1 MTQTDCTSLSP
12 AIEQAYEFG
21 GWHFDPTDGQLH
33 SKNKQVRLQPRLA
46 KLLAILIANQG
57 TLLSRQQLIESL
69 WPNKAINEDALSR
82 CIAELRATLGDNRTA
97 PSFIETVPKKGY
109 RFIEPAKTATATK
122 LFLQN
127 PKTFPFAIIF
137 GVLLFIS
144 LILLT
149 WKSPDTATSQDI
161 SRLVK
166 SALVKS
172 HRVTA
177 DDLLEQQPALANN
190 GQKIAFSISHE
201 QQLKIRIINTSGEI
215 IHQFSNDEYHLL
227 SPTFSPDDSA
237 LAVVGING
245 RQCKV
250 IIYQLPALD
259 KEIIGDCYLPGLSI
273 LLNWSPSGNSIAYV
287 GMKQTELA
295 RTQATK
301 AQTEQSPKPTQGK
314 SAEQKSTVR
323 TTNAAIWT
331 YHFPSKKH
339 IQWTQPT
346 ALNVFDSN
354 PKFSPD
360 GQHLAFTRGTTSYR
374 KIYLVDFNESLL
386 PSSNE
391 AIQPVKEITQGKGFI
406 NGLDWFGDSQHL
418 IFDSD
423 ELGDRNLWL
432 VNKNTQDS
440 IIVGGRDA
448 QYPSVDKLNQNL
460 IYQEIRYNAN
470 IWRVKLGDLGAE
482 PSQIIKSIKYNNFPA
497 YSPDGK
503 QIAFVSNRQ
512 GKTAIWL
519 YDLANQLQRKLI
531 SIPQQNLITP
541 NWSTDGKKLLV
552 SSRGAQGYRCY
563 QVDLESKTHQLI
575 SGFKQAHYACAYTD
589 NGDIYAVSKVP
600 QQTSQLLK
608 LESDGKLKQLTHSG
622 VSRFNISST
631 GRIVYSLPNDEGLYT
646 MDLDGNNK
654 QVLLAD
660 FARRFDAHWTVK
672 DHFLYYPV
680 RNLSSSTGEEP
691 SQNGIWRLDLNTGK
705 KQQVTKML
713 PSAIGLTIS
722 VDPTHS
728 EILISR
734 TDSRQA
740 DIYMAKVK

>member
-1 MTQTDCTSLSP
+1 MVTMTQTDCTTLSP
-12 AIEQAYEFG
+12 AIEQACEFG
-21 GWHFDPTDGQLH
+21 GWHFDPTDGQLS
-33 SKNKQVRLQPRLA
+33 SKTKQVRLQPRLA
-46 KLLAILIANQG
+46 KLLAILIANERV
-57 TLLSRQQLIESL
+57 LLSRDQLIESL

-82 CIAELRATLGDNRTA
+82 CIAELRATLGDNRNA

-109 RFIEPAKTATATK
+109 RFIESAKPVTTGNH
-122 LFLQN
+122 FLQN
-127 PKTFPFAIIF
+127 TKIFSIAITF
-137 GVLLFIS
+137 GVLLFVS

-149 WKSPDTATSQDI
+149 WKSPDTAHSEDI
-161 SRLVK
+161 SRLIK

-190 GQKIAFSISHE
+190 GQNIAFSMSHE

-245 RQCKV
+245 RQCK
-250 IIYQLPALD
+250 IIVYQLPALD
-259 KEIIGDCYLPGLSI
+259 KEVIGDCYFPSLSI

-287 GMKQTELA
+287 GIEQPSSVQTL
-295 RTQATK
+295 
-301 AQTEQSPKPTQGK
+301 TEEKV
-314 SAEQKSTVR
+314 STR

-374 KIYLVDFNESLL
+374 KIYLVDFSESLL
-386 PSSNE
+386 PPSNE
-391 AIQPVKEITQGKGFI
+391 ALPPVREITQGKGFI

-418 IFDSD
+418 IYDSD

-432 VNKNTQDS
+432 VNKKTLDS

-448 QYPSVDKLNQNL
+448 QYPSVDKSNQHL

-470 IWRVKLGDLGAE
+470 IWRVKLGDLEAE

-519 YDLANQLQRKLI
+519 YDLTNQLQHKLI

-541 NWSTDGKKLLV
+541 NWSADGKKMLV

-575 SGFKQAHYACAYTD
+575 SGFKQAHYACAYTEK
-589 NGDIYAVSKVP
+589 GDIYAVSKEP
-600 QQTSQLLK
+600 QETSQLLK
-608 LESDGKLKQLTHSG
+608 LDPNGKLKQLTHSG
-622 VSRFNISST
+622 ISRFHISST
-631 GRIVYSLPNDEGLYT
+631 GRIVYSLPNDKGLYT

-680 RNLSSSTGEEP
+680 RNLSSSTGGEP
-691 SQNGIWRLDLNTGK
+691 SENGIWRLNLNTGY
-705 KQQVTKML
+705 KQQVTKLL

-728 EILISR
+728 EILMSR

-740 DIYMAKVK
+740 DIYMANVK